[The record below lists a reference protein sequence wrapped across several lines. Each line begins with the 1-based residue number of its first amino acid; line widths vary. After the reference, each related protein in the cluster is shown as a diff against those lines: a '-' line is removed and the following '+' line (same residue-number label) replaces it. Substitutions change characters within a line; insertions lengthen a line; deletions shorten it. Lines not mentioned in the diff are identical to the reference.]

1 MQNAAH
7 TIDQFYNLQC
17 NGQAVKNKDINYF
30 KRARK
35 DTSQRRCKMPQ
46 ERIKERKKER
56 EKKERKK
63 ERKKEEEEE
72 EEEGTVA
79 G

>member
-46 ERIKERKKER
+46 ER
-56 EKKERKK
+56 KKERKK
-63 ERKKEEEEE
+63 EKRKKERKKKKKKKKKK
-72 EEEGTVA
+72 A
-79 G
+79 Q